1 MAVYAEYKIPADG
14 FRIGRAFRQ
23 LSDVEVELERVVPTG
38 DAVIPYV
45 WVQGADPSDVL
56 RVTKEERAVEQ
67 INILSKETD
76 SSVLYRV
83 VWNRDF
89 RDTAVGIAEA
99 NITLLSGRG
108 TSDAWRF
115 EFRASNKQPLSDF
128 QEDLQAD
135 GIRASLMKLY
145 EMEASHEHALSQ
157 LTSSQ
162 LEALRLALKR
172 GYFNEPRGCSLDE
185 LAAEVG
191 ITRQAFGGRLR
202 RGIRTLLTEEFA
214 DATA

>member
-1 MAVYAEYKIPADG
+1 MVVYAEYKIPADG
-14 FRIGRAFRQ
+14 FRIGRAFRR
-23 LSDVEVELERVVPTG
+23 LSDVEVELEQVVPTG
-38 DAVIPYV
+38 DAVIPYI
-45 WVQGADPSDVL
+45 WVQGADPSDVV
-56 RVTKEERAVEQ
+56 RVTQEEQAVEQ
-67 INILSKETD
+67 INILSREVD

-83 VWNRDF
+83 VWNRNF
-89 RDTAVGIAEA
+89 RDTAVNIAEA
-99 NITLLSGRG
+99 NIALLSGRG

-115 EFRASNKQPLSDF
+115 EFRASNKQPFSDF

-135 GIRASLMKLY
+135 GIPVTLIKLY
-145 EMEASHEHALSQ
+145 EVGASHEHALSH
-157 LTSSQ
+157 LTDSQ

-172 GYFNEPRGCSLDE
+172 GYFNEPRGSSLDE

-202 RGIRTLLTEEFA
+202 RGLRTLLTEEFA

>member
-1 MAVYAEYKIPADG
+1 MVVYAEYKIPADG

-23 LSDVEVELERVVPTG
+23 LSDVEVELERIVPTG

-45 WVQGADPSDVL
+45 WVHGADPSDVV
-56 RVTKEERAVEQ
+56 RVTQEEQAVEQ
-67 INILSKETD
+67 INVLSRETD

-99 NITLLSGRG
+99 NIALLSGSG
-108 TSDAWRF
+108 TADAWRF
-115 EFRASNKQPLSDF
+115 EFRASNKQPLSNF

-135 GIRASLMKLY
+135 GIRATLIKLY
-145 EMEASHEHALSQ
+145 EMGASHDRALSH
-157 LTSSQ
+157 LTSAQ
-162 LEALRLALKR
+162 LEALGLALKR
-172 GYFNEPRGCSLDE
+172 GYFNEPRGSSLDA

-202 RGIRTLLTEEFA
+202 RGIRTLLAEELA